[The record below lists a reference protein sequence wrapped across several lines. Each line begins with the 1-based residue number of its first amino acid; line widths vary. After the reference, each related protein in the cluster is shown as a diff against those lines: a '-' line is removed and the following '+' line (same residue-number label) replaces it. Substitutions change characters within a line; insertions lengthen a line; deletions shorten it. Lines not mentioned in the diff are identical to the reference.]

1 MDKTSKTPPSETD
14 DVIELPILPLRDVV
28 VYPHMVIPLFVGRE
42 KSVSALDAAME
53 ADKQIL
59 LVAQRSPDVD
69 EPEAGDL
76 YSIGTI
82 ASVLQLLKLP
92 DGTIKVLVEGTSR
105 AEITGFSERNSLLT
119 ARARPLDPVNT
130 RNDREIEVISR
141 SLVSLFEQLV
151 KLSRKIPPELMATLA
166 GLEDPSRL
174 ADTIAAHLSVRLQD
188 KQQVLETPDVA
199 DRLERLIALVDGEI
213 DVQQIEKR
221 IRGRVKSQMEKS
233 QREYYLNEQMK
244 AIQKELGDSEDAPSE
259 LEELA
264 RKIEAAGMPKATL
277 AKARAELGKLKQ
289 MSPMSAEAT
298 VVRNYIDWLVGAPW
312 KKKTKVRR
320 DLRMA
325 QEVLDADHFG
335 LEKVKDRI
343 LEYLAVQQRV
353 HKMKGPIL
361 CLVGPPGVGKT
372 SLGQSIAKATN
383 RKFVR
388 MSLGGVR
395 DEAEIRGHRR
405 TYIGSMPGRIIQ
417 NMSKAGTRNPLFV
430 LDEIDKMSM
439 DFRGDPASALLEVLD
454 PEQNNA
460 FSDHYL
466 EVDFDLSEVMW
477 IATANSLNIPGPLL
491 DRMEVIRIPGYTE
504 DEKVNIAQ
512 RYLVPKQLKANGLK
526 ASELSIAESAIRG
539 VIRYYTRESGV
550 RNLEREISK
559 ICRKVVKELSLAAA
573 PKAGKPT
580 KAASKKAPLK
590 QAAPKKRSAIS
601 VTEDNLDEYL
611 GVQKFSFGRAEL
623 QNEVGLVTGLAWT
636 EVGGDLLSI
645 EATTVPGKGK
655 LQHTGQLGDVMQES
669 IQAALSVVRARVDR
683 LGVDPEFYQK
693 LDVHIHVPEGA
704 TPKDGPSAGVAM
716 CTALVSAL
724 TRIPVRSDVAM
735 TGEITLRG
743 RVLPIGGLKE
753 KLLAAHRGGVGTLI
767 IPEENRKDLAD
778 IPANVTESLQICPV
792 KWIDEVLDIALEHP
806 LTPGGRPEPAVA
818 ATVEGKRKG
827 AVEDAPVRPH

>member
-1 MDKTSKTPPSETD
+1 MTDKPIKTQKTNADPVD
-14 DVIELPILPLRDVV
+14 LPVLPLRDVV
-28 VYPHMVIPLFVGRE
+28 VFPHMVIPLFVGRE
-42 KSVSALDAAME
+42 KSVRALESAM
-53 ADKQIL
+53 ADNKKIL

-69 EPEAGDL
+69 EPAVADL
-76 YSIGTI
+76 YTIGTI

-92 DGTIKVLVEGTSR
+92 DGTIKVLVEGTDR
-105 AEITGFSERNSLLT
+105 AEIAAFGERDGLMFAHARVLDAAYTRSERE
-119 ARARPLDPVNT
+119 V
-130 RNDREIEVISR
+130 EVIGR
-141 SLVSLFEQLV
+141 QLVSLFEQLV

-166 GLEDPSRL
+166 GIEDPSRL
-174 ADTIAAHLSVRLQD
+174 ADTIAAHIAVRVAE
-188 KQQVLETPDVA
+188 KQRVLETVDVA
-199 DRLERLIALVDGEI
+199 DRQEVLVGLVDGEI

-244 AIQKELGDSEDAPSE
+244 AIQKELGDIEDAPNE

-264 RKIEAAGMPKATL
+264 RKIAAAGMPKAVE
-277 AKARAELGKLKQ
+277 AKARTELNKLKQ

-298 VVRNYIDWLVGAPW
+298 VVRNYVDSLLGVPW

-320 DLRMA
+320 DLKRA
-325 QEVLDADHFG
+325 EEVLDADHFG
-335 LEKVKDRI
+335 LDKVKERI

-353 HKMKGPIL
+353 NKMKGPIL

-383 RKFVR
+383 RKFIR

-417 NMSKAGTRNPLFV
+417 NLAKAGTRNPLFV

-439 DFRGDPASALLEVLD
+439 DFRGDPSAALLEVLD
-454 PEQNNA
+454 PEQNHTFN
-460 FSDHYL
+460 DHYL
-466 EVDFDLSEVMW
+466 EVDVDLSEVMW
-477 IATANSLNIPGPLL
+477 IATANSLNIPPALA

-504 DEKVNIAQ
+504 DEKLNIGQ

-526 ASELSIAESAIRG
+526 AAELSVSEDALRDI
-539 VIRYYTRESGV
+539 VRYYTRESGV
-550 RNLEREISK
+550 RSLDREISK

-573 PKAGKPT
+573 
-580 KAASKKAPLK
+580 KAAKKGKGAEER
-590 QAAPKKRSAIS
+590 KRKVSVSAK
-601 VTEDNLDEYL
+601 NLDDYL
-611 GVQKFSFGRAEL
+611 GVRKFTYGRAEL

-655 LQHTGQLGDVMQES
+655 LIHTGQLGDVMQES
-669 IQAALSVVRARVDR
+669 IQAALSVVRARAER
-683 LGVDPEFYQK
+683 FGIDPEFHQK
-693 LDVHIHVPEGA
+693 LDVHVHVPEGA
-704 TPKDGPSAGVAM
+704 TPKDGPSAGIAM
-716 CTALVSAL
+716 CTALVSVL
-724 TRIPVRSDVAM
+724 TKVPVRSEVAM

-753 KLLAAHRGGVGTLI
+753 KLLAAHRGGITTVI
-767 IPEENRKDLAD
+767 IPEENRKDLVD
-778 IPANVTESLQICPV
+778 IPKNVTASLDIHPV
-792 KWIDEVLDIALEHP
+792 RWIDEVLDIALERP
-806 LTPGGRPEPAVA
+806 LVPTTKA
-818 ATVEGKRKG
+818 EG
-827 AVEDAPVRPH
+827 DAPRAREEIAPESGVRPH